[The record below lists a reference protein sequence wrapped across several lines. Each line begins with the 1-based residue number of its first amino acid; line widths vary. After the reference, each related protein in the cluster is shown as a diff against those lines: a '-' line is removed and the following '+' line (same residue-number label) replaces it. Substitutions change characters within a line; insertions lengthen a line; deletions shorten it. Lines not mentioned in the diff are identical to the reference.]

1 MKITSKDLIDS
12 GISQLVKN
20 DKGTTPV
27 RSDGERGPEGAGGSA
42 KISISPEARY
52 LQKAAELAGRGD
64 ELRAAKVAHLK
75 ALVAQ
80 GEYHVGAQTVA
91 ESIVRSEVAHLLGK
105 Q

>member
-20 DKGTTPV
+20 DKGIAPV
-27 RSDGERGPEGAGGSA
+27 RNDGEKGPESAGGSA

-64 ELRAAKVAHLK
+64 ELRAEKVAHLK
-75 ALVAQ
+75 ELVAQ
-80 GEYHVGAQTVA
+80 GEYHVDAETVA
-91 ESIVRSEVAHLLGK
+91 ESVVRGEVSRLLGEK
-105 Q
+105 

>member
-12 GISQLVKN
+12 GISHLVKN
-20 DKGTTPV
+20 DKGIASV
-27 RSDGERGPEGAGGSA
+27 RNDGEKGPESAGGSA

-64 ELRAAKVAHLK
+64 ELRAEKVAHLK
-75 ALVAQ
+75 ELIAQ
-80 GEYHVGAQTVA
+80 GEYQIDAQTVA
-91 ESIVRSEVAHLLGK
+91 ESVARSEVARLLGK